1 MYIVCEIPSCFFLFF
16 IGFYNPT
23 NTKKKCD
30 RMFHK
35 LCHTC
40 VTSKYVILNTNITV
54 EAHLKDNQITFSIL
68 DTCSS
73 LRNLNDFLFRNL

>member
-1 MYIVCEIPSCFFLFF
+1 
-16 IGFYNPT
+16 
-23 NTKKKCD
+23 
-30 RMFHK
+30 MFHK